1 MSILIVFKG
10 CAWWY
15 CLIRMLRTE
24 CRIFSKI
31 LLLLIEHANLTE
43 MKIIIHTLVLALFLT
58 HWAFGQNNNRVEA
71 GIDVGTGFKSNN
83 WAPSVLY
90 HEDAA
95 LGRLSWLRAGLGIRA
110 WGYYGEATDLIS
122 QAGAPSANVLKYRR
136 VSTNGV
142 SFVASVSIKV
152 WRVDIGA
159 NTDIIGASFGSNRKA
174 NYPGNA
180 NSPGLGSTYYDQW
193 VATRPVIFNSLPL
206 FLNNYNGQS
215 EIYAR
220 IRLTRGAGVKIG
232 YTFGQLAYVTKNNDG
247 KVLLDNRE
255 RRFSSRYEMPY
266 VAITFPILQ

>member
-1 MSILIVFKG
+1 
-10 CAWWY
+10 
-15 CLIRMLRTE
+15 
-24 CRIFSKI
+24 
-31 LLLLIEHANLTE
+31 
-43 MKIIIHTLVLALFLT
+43 MKIIIHTLVFTLFLSVCVF
-58 HWAFGQNNNRVEA
+58 AQNNDRVEA
-71 GIDVGTGFKSNN
+71 GIDIGTGFRSNS

-90 HEDAA
+90 HEDAS

-110 WGYYGEATDLIS
+110 WGYYGEATNLMS
-122 QAGAPSANVLKYRR
+122 QAVAPSANLLEYRR
-136 VSTNGV
+136 ISTNGV
-142 SFVASVSIKV
+142 SFVASVSVKV
-152 WRVDIGA
+152 GRIDIGA
-159 NTDIIGASFGSNRKA
+159 NTDIIGASFGSNRRA

-180 NSPGLGSTYYDQW
+180 NSPGSGSAYYDQW
-193 VATRPVIFNSLPL
+193 VATRPVIFNALPL

-266 VAITFPILQ
+266 VALTFRILQ